1 MKKVYNTW
9 ENWVGGFVLFAVFLI
24 FFVPF
29 ITAIRRQREA
39 GERKWKEQERWITVE
54 FGGEKYPIQFGDLA
68 VWENMNRAE
77 RRYYTTF
84 LDSCIRK
91 GKLKKVWSE
100 KYQMYMIEATEKG
113 RDIRFRA
120 LDFYKTKEKDV

>member
-1 MKKVYNTW
+1 MKKVSNTW

-54 FGGEKYPIQFGDLA
+54 FGGEKYPIQL
-68 VWENMNRAE
+68 V
-77 RRYYTTF
+77 
-84 LDSCIRK
+84 S
-91 GKLKKVWSE
+91 
-100 KYQMYMIEATEKG
+100 
-113 RDIRFRA
+113 
-120 LDFYKTKEKDV
+120 